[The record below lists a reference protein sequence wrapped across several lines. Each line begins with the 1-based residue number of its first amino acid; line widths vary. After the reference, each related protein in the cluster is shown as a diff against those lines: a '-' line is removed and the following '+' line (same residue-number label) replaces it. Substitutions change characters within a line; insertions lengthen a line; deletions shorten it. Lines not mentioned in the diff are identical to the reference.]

1 MKKLKK
7 KEKSPVKKTKN
18 VSVRIPIDLYEEYQ
32 AAREKAEEFNL
43 KVSLSAIIRNS
54 VEEYIER
61 IKNFSGN
68 RKM

>member
-1 MKKLKK
+1 
-7 KEKSPVKKTKN
+7 
-18 VSVRIPIDLYEEYQ
+18 VRIPIDLYEEYQ